1 MRFSGFLFALSAL
14 LPNIAAAGGPAACQG
29 IQSASV
35 RLDCHDQARGASA
48 TCKAISS
55 DEERLACY
63 EQDFPKLSPLEA
75 LRRDRGSSSANAS
88 GRLPRSDQGWRLTSR
103 KSAFTDQRDYFLTQ
117 ESNLS
122 VTCGFARESQRLT
135 LHIRCME
142 DTTAVFISSHCH
154 LASGHGGYGR
164 VDLRVDSGA
173 AFHRNMDA
181 STSNDSLGLWR
192 GRQAIPLIRNHLLG
206 GSELTVRFTP
216 FGENPLTA
224 KFNLRDLD
232 KMIAPLRAS
241 CGW

>member
-1 MRFSGFLFALSAL
+1 MRFFSFLITLSAL
-14 LPNIAAAGGPAACQG
+14 IPLTSAAGGPEDCQG
-29 IQSASV
+29 IQSSSV
-35 RLDCHDQARGASA
+35 RLDCHDRAKGNSEA
-48 TCKAISS
+48 CKAISGE
-55 DEERLACY
+55 DERLECY
-63 EQDFPKLSPLEA
+63 EQDFPRLSPLEA
-75 LRRDRGSSSANAS
+75 LRRNGGKSTPNVGEA
-88 GRLPRSDQGWRLTSR
+88 LPRSDQGWSISSR
-103 KSAFTDQRDYFLTQ
+103 KSDFTDQRDYFLTQ
-117 ESNLS
+117 RSNMS
-122 VTCGFARESQRLT
+122 VTCGFARKSQRLT

-142 DTTAVFISSHCH
+142 DTTAIYISSHCH

-164 VDLRVDSGA
+164 VDLRVDNGS

-206 GSELTVRFTP
+206 GSELTARFTP
-216 FGENPLTA
+216 FGESPITA